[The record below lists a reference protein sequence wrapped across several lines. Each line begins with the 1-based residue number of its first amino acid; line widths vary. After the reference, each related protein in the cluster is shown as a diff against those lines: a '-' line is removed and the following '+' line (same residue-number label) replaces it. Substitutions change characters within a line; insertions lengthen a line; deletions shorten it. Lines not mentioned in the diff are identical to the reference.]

1 MIQTT
6 NILIPKP
13 CSQDWEGMTPDGQGR
28 FCGSCNKTVVDFT
41 KMNNHEIVEYLKNQG
56 GRTCGYFLPNQ
67 VSVER
72 PKHHQFLVNLY
83 QIAQNGI
90 KTTLLRNVS
99 LALIAFCMTMVG
111 CNSPRTTG
119 EIEMPSDSINSE
131 KALIDVENND
141 SNNVEGT
148 PENAEKSDSA
158 DDTKEEKPMTYII
171 PDTSMDM
178 ILGEAKVKYERINYS
193 FPNSTE
199 QKKKG

>member
-1 MIQTT
+1 MKISGL
-6 NILIPKP
+6 NVPKP
-13 CSQDWEGMTPDGQGR
+13 CSQDWGGMTPDGQGR

-41 KMNNHEIVEYLKNQG
+41 KMENHEIVDYLKNQG

-67 VSVER
+67 VLVER

-83 QIAQNGI
+83 QNAQNGI

-119 EIEMPSDSINSE
+119 EIEMPSDTINSE
-131 KALIDVENND
+131 KAPINVENND
-141 SNNVEGT
+141 SNEAANSG
-148 PENAEKSDSA
+148 KSI
-158 DDTKEEKPMTYII
+158 TYSL

-178 ILGEAKVKYERINYS
+178 ILGNVAPTY
-193 FPNSTE
+193 NSE
-199 QKKKG
+199 KDQNPDSSEKKKKG

>member
-1 MIQTT
+1 
-6 NILIPKP
+6 
-13 CSQDWEGMTPDGQGR
+13 
-28 FCGSCNKTVVDFT
+28 
-41 KMNNHEIVEYLKNQG
+41 
-56 GRTCGYFLPNQ
+56 
-67 VSVER
+67 
-72 PKHHQFLVNLY
+72 
-83 QIAQNGI
+83 
-90 KTTLLRNVS
+90 
-99 LALIAFCMTMVG
+99 MVG

-119 EIEMPSDSINSE
+119 EIEMPSDSIYSE

-193 FPNSTE
+193 FPDSTE

>member
-1 MIQTT
+1 MKISGL
-6 NILIPKP
+6 NVPKP

-41 KMNNHEIVEYLKNQG
+41 KMNNHEIVDYLKNQG

-67 VSVER
+67 VLVER

-119 EIEMPSDSINSE
+119 EIEMPSDTINSE
-131 KALIDVENND
+131 KAPINVENND

-148 PENAEKSDSA
+148 PENAEKPDSA

>member
-1 MIQTT
+1 MKISGL
-6 NILIPKP
+6 NVPKP

-83 QIAQNGI
+83 QNAQNGI

-119 EIEMPSDSINSE
+119 EIEMPSDTINSE
-131 KALIDVENND
+131 KAPINVENND

-148 PENAEKSDSA
+148 PENAEKPDSD
-158 DDTKEEKPMTYII
+158 DDTKKEKPMTYII

-178 ILGEAKVKYERINYS
+178 ILGNVAPTYHSEKDQYPDS
-193 FPNSTE
+193 SG
-199 QKKKG
+199 KKKG

>member
-1 MIQTT
+1 LDGNFQKECKEKKMIQTT
-6 NILIPKP
+6 NIHIPKP
-13 CSQDWEGMTPDGQGR
+13 CSQDWGGMTPDGQGR

-41 KMNNHEIVEYLKNQG
+41 KMDNHEIVEYLKNQG
-56 GRTCGYFLPNQ
+56 GRTCGFFLPNQ

-111 CNSPRTTG
+111 CEAPKNTTG
-119 EIEMPSDSINSE
+119 ELENSS
-131 KALIDVENND
+131 D

-148 PENAEKSDSA
+148 SENAEKSDSA

-193 FPNSTE
+193 FPDPTE
-199 QKKKG
+199 QKKKE

>member
-6 NILIPKP
+6 NIHIPKP

-41 KMNNHEIVEYLKNQG
+41 KMNNHEIVDYLKNQG

-67 VSVER
+67 VLVGR

-83 QIAQNGI
+83 QNAQNGI

-119 EIEMPSDSINSE
+119 EIEMPSDTINSE

-141 SNNVEGT
+141 SNEAANSG
-148 PENAEKSDSA
+148 KSI
-158 DDTKEEKPMTYII
+158 TYSL

-178 ILGEAKVKYERINYS
+178 ILGKVTPTY
-193 FPNSTE
+193 NSE
-199 QKKKG
+199 KDQNPDSSEKKKKG

>member
-1 MIQTT
+1 MKISGL
-6 NILIPKP
+6 NIPKP

-83 QIAQNGI
+83 QNAQNGI

-148 PENAEKSDSA
+148 SENAEKSDSA

>member
-1 MIQTT
+1 MKISGL
-6 NILIPKP
+6 NIPKP

-41 KMNNHEIVEYLKNQG
+41 KMENHEIVEYLKNQG

-83 QIAQNGI
+83 QNAQNGI

-119 EIEMPSDSINSE
+119 EIEMPSDSIYSE

-193 FPNSTE
+193 FPDSTE

>member
-1 MIQTT
+1 M
-6 NILIPKP
+6 
-13 CSQDWEGMTPDGQGR
+13 E
-28 FCGSCNKTVVDFT
+28 
-41 KMNNHEIVEYLKNQG
+41 NHEIVDYLKNQG
-56 GRTCGYFLPNQ
+56 GRTCGYFLPHQ

-83 QIAQNGI
+83 QNAQNGI

-199 QKKKG
+199 QK